1 MFFVEMIVFFIGKR
15 YNKDME
21 KAIREPKQQRS
32 IEKKERIIRAAYELF
47 SEKGYHS
54 TVTSDI
60 AKRAGVSTGIVYGYF
75 SDKRDILFYVLKI
88 HIKETAE
95 PVMTYFNS
103 VPDGIT
109 LPELFSD
116 VVTLTETMHRKNPN
130 LHNILHSLAFTD
142 PDINGEFLSLENHI
156 TISASKRLR
165 ELGFNTDRMEEK
177 VHIAMNL
184 IQSYAHESI
193 YDKHDYIDYG
203 AMRAAVVD
211 LLITLFS

>member
-1 MFFVEMIVFFIGKR
+1 MDKGV
-15 YNKDME
+15 
-21 KAIREPKQQRS
+21 REPKQQRS

-47 SEKGYHS
+47 SENGYYS

-88 HIKETAE
+88 HVRETAE
-95 PVMTYFNS
+95 PVMNYLST
-103 VPDGIT
+103 VP
-109 LPELFSD
+109 SD
-116 VVTLTETMHRKNPN
+116 VTLSQMLDKVISLTETSHKNNPN
-130 LHNILHSLAFTD
+130 LHNILHALAFTD
-142 PDINGEFLSLENHI
+142 SSINDQFLSLENHI
-156 TISASKRLR
+156 TLSASKKLR

-203 AMRAAVVD
+203 AMRDTVLD
-211 LLITLFS
+211 LLVKLFG

>member
-1 MFFVEMIVFFIGKR
+1 MDKSV
-15 YNKDME
+15 
-21 KAIREPKQQRS
+21 REPKQQRS

-47 SEKGYHS
+47 SENGYHS

-88 HIKETAE
+88 HVKETAE
-95 PVMTYFNS
+95 PVMNYLNA
-103 VPDGIT
+103 VPMDVT
-109 LPELFSD
+109 LPQMLDEIVS
-116 VVTLTETMHRKNPN
+116 LTEMMHKKNPN
-130 LHNILHSLAFTD
+130 LHNILHALAYTD
-142 PDINGEFLSLENHI
+142 PSINDQFLSLENHI

-165 ELGFNTDRMEEK
+165 ELGFTPDHMEEK

-193 YDKHDYIDYG
+193 YDKHDYINYG
-203 AMRAAVVD
+203 AMRAAVLD
-211 LLITLFS
+211 LLVRLFS